1 MTENQKKLV
10 QIYREKGMSYKEVAD
25 TLSVSIN
32 TIKTFCKRNGLGGVF
47 LRSAPPKWQEPERN
61 GQKETPQYNG

>member
-32 TIKTFCKRNGLGGVF
+32 TIKTFCKPYFIRNLGL
-47 LRSAPPKWQEPERN
+47 
-61 GQKETPQYNG
+61 